1 MIKYFL
7 ATKKAEAA
15 GISDAFNST
24 TLNEAAT
31 TAGYA
36 TTNSPDLLL
45 TRIGS
50 IINVGLGLIGIIF
63 LIILISGGFLWMTAG
78 GNSDQTKRAKDM
90 MSRAVIGTI
99 IVLMAYAITF
109 FVIKLLKI

>member
-15 GISDAFNST
+15 GIQEAFNSAN
-24 TLNEAAT
+24 LNEAAT

-36 TTNSPDLLL
+36 TTNSPDLL

-90 MSRAVIGTI
+90 MSRAVVGTI
-99 IVLMAYAITF
+99 IILMAYAITF

>member
-1 MIKYFL
+1 MKNFL
-7 ATKKAEAA
+7 AIKKAEAA
-15 GISDAFNST
+15 GIQDAFTNSN
-24 TLNEAAT
+24 LSEAAN

-36 TTNSPDLLL
+36 TTGSPADLLSRVGL
-45 TRIGS
+45 
-50 IINVGLGLIGIIF
+50 IINVGLGLIGVVF

-90 MSRAVIGTI
+90 MSRAVIGTA

-109 FVIKLLKI
+109 FVITLLKK

>member
-7 ATKKAEAA
+7 AIKKAEAA
-15 GISDAFNST
+15 GIKDAFTNNNLS
-24 TLNEAAT
+24 EAAT

-36 TTNSPDLLL
+36 TTSSPDLL

-50 IINVGLGLIGIIF
+50 IINVGLGLIGVIF

-78 GNSDQTKRAKDM
+78 GSSDQTKRAKDM
-90 MSRAVIGTI
+90 MSRAVVGTVI
-99 IVLMAYAITF
+99 ILMAYAITF